1 MSNLEIQ
8 VIDAQTDDNLT
19 GLVIDGVPH
28 LYWLRVYKSLGIT
41 ASHAQE
47 VIKRLSP
54 EKHYI
59 RFSKSEFNEKY
70 PSIHTASIVS
80 EKATAYYFLT
90 AEGLNRAIIEIR
102 TREMDNKE
110 IAAAIDAKKDH
121 MASIYT
127 RYQKGETLSLA
138 ADNAKT
144 ELPGDSKAAEIIDEN
159 LAIANSF
166 IKYACPHVKIDPGL
180 VISTSLTRAEQL
192 IQKHGGETDLT
203 HLKGM
208 LPRVLADPP
217 AYLTPSLIGKLWGF
231 QASRVNDILEKLG
244 YQESSYR
251 ISETSGLKHKE
262 WSPTKKGEPH
272 GEWKPITAGH
282 RNGSI
287 HTGYKWYWKE
297 SIIQEF
303 RAGLFGESSHAGQ
316 STLAAVGGA

>member
-19 GLVIDGVPH
+19 GMVIDGVPH
-28 LYWLRVYKSLGIT
+28 LYWLRVYKALGIT
-41 ASHAQE
+41 KAHAVE
-47 VIKRLSP
+47 VIKRLT
-54 EKHYI
+54 EGVHY
-59 RFSKSEFNEKY
+59 RKFTKEGFALLSGTVN
-70 PSIHTASIVS
+70 VS
-80 EKATAYYFLT
+80 LTVDNRAKMYYFIT
-90 AEGLNRAIIEIR
+90 SEGYHRAIMEIS
-102 TREMDNKE
+102 TGHMNNPEV
-110 IAAAIDAKKDH
+110 AAAIDAKKDH

-127 RYQKGETLSLA
+127 RYQKGEVLSIA
-138 ADNAKT
+138 ADKAK
-144 ELPGDSKAAEIIDEN
+144 ESLPGDSKTVAIIEEN

-166 IKYACPHVKIDPGL
+166 ITHICPHLKVDPGL
-180 VISTSLTRAEQL
+180 VTSACLTHAEQI
-192 IQKHGGETDLT
+192 IQKQGGETDLT

-303 RAGLFGESSHAGQ
+303 RVGLFGESSHAGQ